1 MGVCFWSSQGSFG
14 FLTSRRAPYD
24 RFLHLAVVL
33 HVLMFPFSP
42 LFLSPQPA
50 LFDPTMK
57 KKKKKKPKPTATDDA
72 VDVTD
77 GATPLVNGSAGNDLP
92 VDDALPVGGAA
103 APASAFEI
111 DESEFAPMDFGKKK
125 KKRKVVFFD
134 DDDDGAAGT
143 AAGDTDGA
151 PTVSGT
157 DGVPAPG
164 EGVAAAWAGSDRDY
178 THAELVARAFEFLY
192 GKNPALATGS
202 GRKRITLRPPQ
213 IAREGS
219 KKTVFMN
226 FGDICKSIHRQQD
239 HLLAYM
245 NAELGTTGN
254 LQDGGRLVIKGRFT
268 SDGIENVLRR
278 YMREYV
284 MCSSCRSPDTVLMR
298 DANTRLYFLQCE
310 SCGAT
315 RSVAPIRQGFMAQ
328 IDRRKRK

>member
-1 MGVCFWSSQGSFG
+1 MLLGCLLDCVGGCMDCGVLVCSVCGRVFF
-14 FLTSRRAPYD
+14 F
-24 RFLHLAVVL
+24 
-33 HVLMFPFSP
+33 FPC
-42 LFLSPQPA
+42 LFLWCAQPA

-57 KKKKKKPKPTATDDA
+57 KKKKKKPKPTALD
-72 VDVTD
+72 D
-77 GATPLVNGSAGNDLP
+77 GADAGDGVAPAVNGSAGNDLP
-92 VDDALPVGGAA
+92 ADDALPVGGAA
-103 APASAFEI
+103 AGAPTYEI
-111 DESEFAPMDFGKKK
+111 DESEFAPMDLGKKK

-134 DDDDGAAGT
+134 DGDDGGAVAGATGDADGVAAAG
-143 AAGDTDGA
+143 GE
-151 PTVSGT
+151 
-157 DGVPAPG
+157 DGVVISSG
-164 EGVAAAWAGSDRDY
+164 REGVAAAWAGSDRDY

-192 GKNPALATGS
+192 GKNPALATGG

-245 NAELGTTGN
+245 SAELGTTGN

-328 IDRRKRK
+328 IGRRMRK

>member
-1 MGVCFWSSQGSFG
+1 MPSAAV
-14 FLTSRRAPYD
+14 RRPLGAIGIMATETAAPVPVEE
-24 RFLHLAVVL
+24 AA
-33 HVLMFPFSP
+33 
-42 LFLSPQPA
+42 PA

-57 KKKKKKPKPTATDDA
+57 KKKKKKPKPTALD
-72 VDVTD
+72 D
-77 GATPLVNGSAGNDLP
+77 GADAGDGVAPAVNGSAGNDLP
-92 VDDALPVGGAA
+92 ADDALPVGGAA
-103 APASAFEI
+103 AGAPTYEI
-111 DESEFAPMDFGKKK
+111 DESEFAPMDLGKKK

-134 DDDDGAAGT
+134 DGDDGGAVAGATGDADGVAAAG
-143 AAGDTDGA
+143 GE
-151 PTVSGT
+151 
-157 DGVPAPG
+157 DGVVISSG
-164 EGVAAAWAGSDRDY
+164 REGVAAAWAGSDRDY

-192 GKNPALATGS
+192 GKNPALATGG

-245 NAELGTTGN
+245 SAELGTTGN

-328 IDRRKRK
+328 IGRRMRK